1 MADNVRIRVVVD
13 DEELKKLRKELDAV
27 KKKLG
32 DTGQGFDE
40 IAEGAEKAQKE
51 TSKFGKGLGDLKK
64 LAGTLGVAI
73 ALEEIARG
81 FINMTKEA
89 AKARKEL
96 VLLTGQVGSAADK
109 STAKLLATSKTFD
122 KDFNEVLRAAN
133 TISKEFGISLNEAID
148 TINDGLSRGIDI
160 NGEYVDSMREY
171 ATFVSQAGFSTEEF
185 NKLLEAQ
192 TKAGIFSD
200 KGIDAVKE
208 AVISLREFTPATRDA
223 LRAIG
228 FNTDELLRGLRD
240 GSISYADAVVQI
252 SDRLQEVGI
261 ESREAGQVLADVF
274 RGAGEDAGRYVTTI
288 GDTIRGTS
296 ELTEEQQ
303 KLYDQTQ
310 ELLGAQEAFS
320 EELVIFG
327 NTWRAATRGLAATFT
342 SIGAEALKAI
352 NILQGVATSENLTFW
367 QKLKTLIGT
376 VSPAGQAAAAAVV
389 AVDRAQKDAAE
400 SANALNDQ
408 EEKLVKETRKAKP
421 ALDAQAK
428 STKKKGEE
436 TKITTQSILDFI
448 KAEDALTEAIFREMD
463 ADEQLR
469 SELAEVEQTRQKN
482 IREQELQELQ
492 AHEDKK
498 REIKEGAINASIEL
512 SGILFDFQNQQL
524 NNQIAALEFQAQ
536 REIELAGDNEA
547 AKIAIE
553 ERSQKKIAEL
563 RAKQARNE
571 KAQAIFSTIINT
583 ARAVVGALPNI
594 PLSVIIGSLGAA
606 QTAAIAARPIPRF
619 ARGTK
624 KVPGLITGQDSVL
637 SALMPGEGVMPVD
650 RMAAYRPTY
659 DAIFDKKIDP
669 GLINSFVNQAT
680 GKEVITNNREVI
692 KDRTNIHIDER
703 GYIVNVQ
710 KNLNSLTK
718 QVHKYSMRG

>member
-1 MADNVRIRVVVD
+1 
-13 DEELKKLRKELDAV
+13 
-27 KKKLG
+27 
-32 DTGQGFDE
+32 
-40 IAEGAEKAQKE
+40 
-51 TSKFGKGLGDLKK
+51 
-64 LAGTLGVAI
+64 
-73 ALEEIARG
+73 
-81 FINMTKEA
+81 
-89 AKARKEL
+89 
-96 VLLTGQVGSAADK
+96 
-109 STAKLLATSKTFD
+109 
-122 KDFNEVLRAAN
+122 
-133 TISKEFGISLNEAID
+133 
-148 TINDGLSRGIDI
+148 
-160 NGEYVDSMREY
+160 
-171 ATFVSQAGFSTEEF
+171 
-185 NKLLEAQ
+185 
-192 TKAGIFSD
+192 
-200 KGIDAVKE
+200 
-208 AVISLREFTPATRDA
+208 
-223 LRAIG
+223 
-228 FNTDELLRGLRD
+228 
-240 GSISYADAVVQI
+240 
-252 SDRLQEVGI
+252 
-261 ESREAGQVLADVF
+261 
-274 RGAGEDAGRYVTTI
+274 
-288 GDTIRGTS
+288 
-296 ELTEEQQ
+296 
-303 KLYDQTQ
+303 
-310 ELLGAQEAFS
+310 
-320 EELVIFG
+320 
-327 NTWRAATRGLAATFT
+327 
-342 SIGAEALKAI
+342 
-352 NILQGVATSENLTFW
+352 
-367 QKLKTLIGT
+367 
-376 VSPAGQAAAAAVV
+376 
-389 AVDRAQKDAAE
+389 
-400 SANALNDQ
+400 
-408 EEKLVKETRKAKP
+408 
-421 ALDAQAK
+421 
-428 STKKKGEE
+428 
-436 TKITTQSILDFI
+436 
-448 KAEDALTEAIFREMD
+448 MD